1 MDKNPKFWEKTFN
14 LYVKKFIQNKTSL
27 FLEKDGQEIDFDKD
41 IALKCL
47 ELLNGL
53 TTMND
58 LHEKLKNTQNDE
70 NYVKFYSL
78 LWHCYYIM
86 YIMGPTSKKFLPDLM
101 TDELKIKEK
110 TDETI
115 LFIDEYASTK
125 QIFSSNTIRPFRCL
139 LRLIYKL
146 WTEENLT
153 PHVDLDR
160 FLGRIV
166 EILLPTEKENIWKD
180 DLKEDFDDRIKNIL
194 IYLCAPD
201 KYVPII
207 SQTHK
212 NNILKYLSFLISE
225 TSQVSDEERIKGIGD
240 ALNNCPKQPRQDSN
254 DPHRGNS
261 FYDSLIRPFWDTP
274 TISMNADKKG
284 NLPLNTLLTFKK
296 AIVLY
301 GPPGTS
307 KTYTAEELAKS
318 VICTEFAKRM
328 KETNESQNKKTNFLD
343 FLKIE
348 KGIFGE
354 PIKSEEGSANQKVLS
369 HIHRLQF
376 HPNYSY
382 DDFIVG
388 KTIRGENVDIQKG
401 YLLNLI
407 DEIEQDR
414 KNNNSFANLPH
425 IIILDEINR
434 VDISRVFGE
443 LFKAMES
450 DYRDDGVDLPASIIT
465 KKDGTK
471 TDLLKL
477 KVPADLYFIGTMNM
491 IDFSLEQIDFA
502 LRRRFAWVES
512 NYDKDRLKSI
522 IDDKTK
528 KKGITDLSSEND
540 LIDYISSCT
549 SLNDKISN
557 QPNLGPAYKIG
568 HTFFAEIIDIYG
580 NEQFNV
586 QDDKKWESAKDFLWH
601 ISIKP
606 MIEAYCGTMDSK
618 AQEDFIKQCKETF
631 ISSQNDNGNQ

>member
-1 MDKNPKFWEKTFN
+1 MEQPLWQKTFDRFIEIFIRN
-14 LYVKKFIQNKTSL
+14 KKSL
-27 FLEKDGQEIDFDKD
+27 FLEKEGQEIKFYDGKEK
-41 IALKCL
+41 IVPKCL
-47 ELLNGL
+47 ELINGL
-53 TTMND
+53 TTMNG
-58 LHEKLKNTQNDE
+58 LHDMLKDKQNDE
-70 NYVKFYSL
+70 NFEAFFSL

-86 YIMGPTSKKFLPDLM
+86 YIMGPTSKKFLPNLKPN
-101 TDELKIKEK
+101 ELKIKEK
-110 TDETI
+110 IDDTE
-115 LFIDEYASTK
+115 LFIKEYASTK
-125 QIFSSNTIRPFRCL
+125 QIFSSNPIRPFRCL
-139 LRLIYKL
+139 LRLIDKL
-146 WTEENLT
+146 REEDLT
-153 PHVDLDR
+153 PPKDVKEQ
-160 FLGRIV
+160 IV
-166 EILLPTEKENIWKD
+166 EILLTKKDDFWKD
-180 DLKEDFDDRIKNIL
+180 GIEKDFDERIKNIL
-194 IYLCAPD
+194 IYLCYPD

-212 NNILKYLSFLISE
+212 NNILKYLSFLIPE
-225 TSQVSDEERIKGIGD
+225 TSQESDEERIKGID
-240 ALNNCPKQPRQDSN
+240 DVLNNCPKQPQQDSN

-274 TISMNADKKG
+274 TISMNADKEG
-284 NLPLNTLLTFKK
+284 NLPLNTWVTFKK

-328 KETNESQNKKTNFLD
+328 KETDESQNKKDKFEK

-369 HIHRLQF
+369 HIHRLQL

-388 KTIRGENVDIQKG
+388 KTIRNNDVDIQKG

-414 KNNNSFANLPH
+414 NNKNSFANLPH

-450 DYRDDGVDLPASIIT
+450 DYRKDGVDLPASIIT

-522 IDDKTK
+522 IDDKIK
-528 KKGITDLSSEND
+528 KKEITDLSSENV
-540 LIDYISSCT
+540 LIKSYISSCT
-549 SLNDKISN
+549 ALNDKISN

-586 QDDKKWESAKDFLWH
+586 QDNKKWESAKDFLWH
-601 ISIKP
+601 INIKP